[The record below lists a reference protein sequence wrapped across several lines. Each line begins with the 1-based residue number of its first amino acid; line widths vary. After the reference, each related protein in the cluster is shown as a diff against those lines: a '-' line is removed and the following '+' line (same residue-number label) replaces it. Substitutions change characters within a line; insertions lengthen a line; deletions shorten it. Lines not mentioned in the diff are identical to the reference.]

1 MTYFFTKS
9 QQRKKQNGKILSIQ
23 KLLRHFLASTLAS
36 CLFIL
41 GYVNRA
47 KKTAMSGMYVTPIV
61 FHNPTKRL
69 FNSSIKWLRKNG
81 FLFITTDHL
90 LDILNKKSPPPKGA
104 VWISFDDGWRQ
115 NLFNVLPTIAKHNIP
130 VTFFLT
136 VSPVK
141 DSGIFWWN
149 LADKHRK
156 EVRKLYQVD
165 RNDLFTLPEHKRKEI
180 VRDLQNRF
188 SRYHSRQAMTID
200 EVQTITQLPQVTIG
214 NHTLNHPIMP
224 NCTIQEI
231 ESEIIEANIFLKEW
245 TNTDVTF
252 FAYPNGA
259 FDGREIP
266 LLSKLGFTIAT
277 TTDNRLI
284 SPNDSPYALPRF
296 IAMDEGFLLE
306 NICHMLGIWQP
317 FISKIRKSLST

>member
-1 MTYFFTKS
+1 
-9 QQRKKQNGKILSIQ
+9 
-23 KLLRHFLASTLAS
+23 
-36 CLFIL
+36 
-41 GYVNRA
+41 
-47 KKTAMSGMYVTPIV
+47 
-61 FHNPTKRL
+61 
-69 FNSSIKWLRKNG
+69 
-81 FLFITTDHL
+81 
-90 LDILNKKSPPPKGA
+90 
-104 VWISFDDGWRQ
+104 
-115 NLFNVLPTIAKHNIP
+115 
-130 VTFFLT
+130 
-136 VSPVK
+136 
-141 DSGIFWWN
+141 
-149 LADKHRK
+149 
-156 EVRKLYQVD
+156 
-165 RNDLFTLPEHKRKEI
+165 
-180 VRDLQNRF
+180 
-188 SRYHSRQAMTID
+188 MTID